1 MGNNNKLDEVEVGG
15 HHQQLGRSLSI
26 IEKGQIKI
34 DKLTVESPILVNI
47 SPNKADRELII
58 DVLRKMDANKD
69 GVIDYEELVQLLVT
83 LCGKLREKE
92 QAEFDKKLAQKTA
105 KSQRNLIIGLSI
117 CLVLTI
123 ASTVASSFASVF
135 IAKDTTIS
143 SSGSNTLLNKRNG
156 QTISTSAAELHYDL
170 FDTDEEEE
178 LDTNTSEKNTTT
190 PYFKKLGCIG
200 GHQIESFATG
210 SLSQP
215 VILTDPKGGVHKVDG
230 HDLKFTD
237 DGGVIIVESS
247 GRIIQIKKDAA
258 CAASTEGR
266 RLNSIEIVAFDVV
279 ITHCPVDFTVITSSM
294 STEIY
299 GSSETVP
306 DGDVQLVCH
315 DYWGQFAPNWAG
327 GGYP

>member
-1 MGNNNKLDEVEVGG
+1 M
-15 HHQQLGRSLSI
+15 
-26 IEKGQIKI
+26 
-34 DKLTVESPILVNI
+34 
-47 SPNKADRELII
+47 
-58 DVLRKMDANKD
+58 
-69 GVIDYEELVQLLVT
+69 
-83 LCGKLREKE
+83 
-92 QAEFDKKLAQKTA
+92 
-105 KSQRNLIIGLSI
+105 
-117 CLVLTI
+117 TI

-143 SSGSNTLLNKRNG
+143 SSGRNTLLNKRNG

-178 LDTNTSEKNTTT
+178 LDTNTSEKNKNTTT

-200 GHQIESFATG
+200 GHQIESLATG

-230 HDLKFTD
+230 HDVKFTD

-266 RLNSIEIVAFDVV
+266 RLYGNTIEFVSYDVV

-294 STEIY
+294 TDEIY

-306 DGDVQLVCH
+306 DGKLQLVCH
-315 DYWGQFAPNWAG
+315 DYWGQWLD
-327 GGYP
+327 YP